1 MADLQIN
8 IEYKNRPA
16 KILLSA
22 MTFLFPIW
30 AIILPAC
37 LGLFIG
43 NTIMHS
49 DSLPLSFTVIGCM
62 SLIFLMSTGILL
74 AAFAEDKHIHL
85 SKDGI
90 AFPLL
95 FLLRLNFRR
104 DRNWPELNSAE
115 LLDAMDDTQSKRLIL
130 GFNSGEIIPLRVDCV
145 KTPDLEQLF
154 LAIELWAN
162 NCKRSPQ
169 LITFQQELQNST
181 HNSHKGYTQM
191 WEEELSRRFTNTVF
205 IPLEPEHCLQNGR
218 IKIIRQL
225 AFGGLSAIYLAQIN
239 DLDLVV
245 LKEAVIPAQAD
256 DNNRKQAELHLDR
269 EADLLAKLDHP
280 NIAHVLD
287 HFVEDGR
294 HYIVLEYVNGQDLR
308 QLIKQSG
315 IVSQSMAVKWAI
327 TIASI
332 LKFLH
337 NQNPPIIH
345 RDLTPD
351 NLIRTNQGEIVLID
365 FGAANQFLGAAT
377 GTIVGKHAYIPPEQ
391 LRGNTVLQSDIYALG
406 CTIYYLLTG
415 SDPIPLAPSHPASIN
430 KNISRQLDKII
441 AQCTCFE
448 SEDRYQNASE
458 VEEALQQLLP
468 DLQAQEANDDSQN
481 KSMDTNNKLEQAV

>member
-16 KILLSA
+16 KILLSV
-22 MTFLFPIW
+22 MTFLFPVW
-30 AIILPAC
+30 AIVLPAA

-43 NTIMHS
+43 NTIVHS
-49 DSLPLSFTVIGCM
+49 QFLPLMYTVIGCL
-62 SLIFLMSTGILL
+62 SLIVFMLMGVFITG
-74 AAFAEDKHIHL
+74 FAEDKHIHI

-95 FLLRLNFRR
+95 FILRLKLRR
-104 DRNWPELNSAE
+104 DRNWTELTNAE
-115 LLDAMDDTQSKRLIL
+115 LLDAMHEKKSKRLIL
-130 GFNSGEIIPLRVDCV
+130 GFSSGEIVPLTVNCMS
-145 KTPDLEQLF
+145 KQDLEQLF
-154 LAIELWAN
+154 LAIELWAT

-169 LITFQQELQNST
+169 LITYQQDLQNAG
-181 HNSHKGYTQM
+181 HNSQKGYTQM
-191 WEEELSRRFTNTVF
+191 WEEELNRRFTNTVF
-205 IPLEPEHCLQNGR
+205 IPLEPDHRLQNGR
-218 IKIIRQL
+218 LKIIRQL

-256 DNNRKQAELHLDR
+256 EEKRKLAEQHLDR

-287 HFVEDGR
+287 HFVEDSR
-294 HYIVLEYVNGQDLR
+294 HYLVLQYINGQDLR

-315 IVSQSMAVKWAI
+315 VVSQETAVKWGI
-327 TIASI
+327 IIASI

-406 CTIYYLLTG
+406 CTISYLLTG
-415 SDPIPLAPSHPASIN
+415 LDPTPLAPSHP
-430 KNISRQLDKII
+430 KNINENISAELDSII
-441 AQCTCFE
+441 AKCTGFE
-448 SEDRYQNASE
+448 PEDRFQTAAE
-458 VEEALQQLLP
+458 VEEVLQQLLP
-468 DLQAQEANDDSQN
+468 HLQGEA
-481 KSMDTNNKLEQAV
+481 KPKVEQIV